1 VIPGGLVTTYGKTFH
16 TWQYDRDD
24 FPYGIPQ
31 LMMGLTQDGQANEA
45 LIHDRDHRL
54 GVSTPHKRQSRADI
68 PTPQMY
74 RAPTPGRAAGPT
86 DTPRGDGLQAV
97 ASLRYGV
104 KSPGSGDLQEPRRL
118 RPTTAQ
124 PVRTARRSVQV
135 QCNQNSSNAGF
146 SPECEGSVRERLSE
160 DEDLDYG

>member
-45 LIHDRDHRL
+45 LIHDRDRRL

-68 PTPQMY
+68 PTPQVV
-74 RAPTPGRAAGPT
+74 PGAN
-86 DTPRGDGLQAV
+86 
-97 ASLRYGV
+97 SWE
-104 KSPGSGDLQEPRRL
+104 SGQTVQTRL
-118 RPTTAQ
+118 EEMDFKR
-124 PVRTARRSVQV
+124 
-135 QCNQNSSNAGF
+135 
-146 SPECEGSVRERLSE
+146 
-160 DEDLDYG
+160 